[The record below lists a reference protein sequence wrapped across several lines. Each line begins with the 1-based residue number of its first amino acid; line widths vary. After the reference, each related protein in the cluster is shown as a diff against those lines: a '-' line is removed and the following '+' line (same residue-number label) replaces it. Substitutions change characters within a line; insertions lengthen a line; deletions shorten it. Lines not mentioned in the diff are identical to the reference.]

1 MTKPPFPFPPPEL
14 FEQFAAAL
22 PPPPDWLRAEL
33 QNRLVLFLNHVLMQE
48 PQAMERLRRQKGK
61 VLQAQWGRL
70 SLSLQATPAGLL
82 GIAPGNPTPDLRVTL
97 TEASPVAL
105 AQTLTSGEKP
115 AVDIQGDVQFAADIA
130 WLVDNIRWDVEE
142 DLSRFVGDA
151 AAHTLVEGA
160 KNALVRLRTFAAGAA
175 AQAQDLRAKVGAW
188 APGGKSDAGPPSA
201 PERSGADQ

>member
-1 MTKPPFPFPPPEL
+1 MVKPPFPFPSPDL
-14 FEQFAAAL
+14 FAQFASAL
-22 PPPPDWLRAEL
+22 PSPPSWLRDEL

-48 PQAMERLRRQKGK
+48 PQAMERLRRQRGK
-61 VLQAQWGRL
+61 VLQAHWGRL

-82 GIAPGNPTPDLRVTL
+82 STAPEAPTPDLRVTL
-97 TEASPVAL
+97 TQSSPVAL
-105 AQTLTSGEKP
+105 AQTLASGEKP

-160 KNALVRLRTFAAGAA
+160 KATLTRLRAFAAGAA
-175 AQAQDLRAKVGAW
+175 SQAQDLRAKVGAW
-188 APGGKSDAGPPSA
+188 TPGGRADVRPTSESDD
-201 PERSGADQ
+201 SGVGQ

>member
-1 MTKPPFPFPPPEL
+1 MTKPPFPFPPSDL
-14 FEQFAAAL
+14 FAQFAAAL
-22 PPPPDWLRAEL
+22 PPPPDWLREEL

-61 VLQAQWGRL
+61 VLQAHWGRL
-70 SLSLQATPAGLL
+70 SLSLHATPAGLL
-82 GIAPGNPTPDLRVTL
+82 ATTSGDPTPDLRVTL
-97 TEASPVAL
+97 NEASPVAL

-151 AAHTLVEGA
+151 AAHTLVDGA
-160 KNALVRLRTFAAGAA
+160 KAALTRLRAFAAGAA
-175 AQAQDLRAKVGAW
+175 SQAQDLRAKVGAW
-188 APGGKSDAGPPSA
+188 TPGGRADAGPTAESDD
-201 PERSGADQ
+201 SGVGQ